1 MISHLW
7 QYLFESTLQYLLS
20 ETTVGESIVKSPY
33 DLLSHFYAT
42 FFVRD
47 PLTTY
52 IYIHTYIYTY
62 IYTHICEY
70 TIYLYIYIYLFGSP
84 FGDRDDEGSY
94 TIHYTIAYIDNYS
107 TYGSI
112 TIPLHISILFYTIAY
127 MYVSY
132 VHMPI
137 GIL

>member
-52 IYIHTYIYTY
+52 IYIYTHTYIHIFIHTFVNTLYIYTY
-62 IYTHICEY
+62 TYTSSDPPLGTGTTRGHILY
-70 TIYLYIYIYLFGSP
+70 TIL
-84 FGDRDDEGSY
+84 
-94 TIHYTIAYIDNYS
+94 
-107 TYGSI
+107 
-112 TIPLHISILFYTIAY
+112 LHISITIL
-127 MYVSY
+127 
-132 VHMPI
+132 HMDR
-137 GIL
+137 